1 MITDSQTNFLYLA
14 DSLQKK
20 YPNFFDRFEKVLND
34 CNIHPKLLP
43 DTKDVWAVDYMPIQ
57 IKKDEFVQFV
67 YNPNYLRNSI
77 KWRKTI
83 SDVDAICAQIDIL
96 PKKSNIVLDGGNV
109 IRTTDKVIMCD
120 KIFSENPTIQE
131 NNLIKELEQLFEV
144 DKLIFIPTDPS
155 DEIGHAD
162 GMVRFYNNDTVLIND
177 YSKEKPEF
185 QRRFRLAL
193 HNAGLHYIEIPYN
206 PYENIEDI
214 NAKGI
219 FMNYLQMEQ
228 AIIISTFGIPEDD
241 RTFKQFEQLFPDKKL
256 ATIDANEI
264 AFDGGILNCIT
275 WNIFK

>member
-34 CNIHPKLLP
+34 CNIEPKLLP
-43 DTKDVWAVDYMPIQ
+43 GTKDVWAVDYMPIQ

-83 SDVDAICAQIDIL
+83 SDVDAICAQIDIS

-109 IRTTDKVIMCD
+109 VRTTDKVIMCD

-131 NNLIKELEQLFEV
+131 NNLIKELEQLFQV
-144 DKLIFIPTDPS
+144 DKLIFIPTDS
-155 DEIGHAD
+155 EDEFGHAD
-162 GMVRFYNNDTVLIND
+162 GMARFYNNDTVLIND

-185 QRRFRLAL
+185 QRRFKLAL
-193 HNAGLHYIEIPYN
+193 NNAGLHYIEIPYN
-206 PYENIEDI
+206 PYGEKRRII
-214 NAKGI
+214 AKGI

-228 AIIISTFGIPEDD
+228 AIIIPTFDITEDD
-241 RTFKQFEQLFPDKKL
+241 IAFKQFEQLFPDKKL
-256 ATIDANEI
+256 ATIDSNEI

-275 WNIFK
+275 WNILK